1 VDRENPANRISKV
14 AMEEII
20 MEMQERGEREINLM
34 GLIWQTIFGWRQI
47 ICFGVIF
54 AILLSGAKYFKD
66 IQGYK
71 KEKSSVGQEEVVL
84 PDEEMQQ
91 VLEARN
97 LMSRIEEYEGY
108 LETSALMQINPYEKP
123 LVELQYYID
132 SDYTFNY
139 TQENE
144 SDYTGNLMALYYNY
158 IVGGEMSK
166 KIIGEAGL
174 SIRQADISE
183 LWSISQSGYSFSV
196 KFICPEE
203 KKMEA
208 VAEVIKEQLKK
219 QEQEFQLI
227 GAHELKLLGES
238 ENVVVD
244 YGLIDR
250 KNTISNNI
258 ATINTQLNNL
268 KTNMTEGQIGL
279 IDSEQT
285 GTTNDL
291 KMAEK
296 PRFSF
301 KYVVLGAFAGIFLAC
316 AWIVCK
322 VLFTVR
328 LQSPEEIRTYFNARL
343 LGEISIQPQ
352 KKRFLSIV
360 DDRLLALKN
369 RRKKKII
376 LEQQIKILSA
386 NIALS
391 CKQQGIN
398 HIYMTGSE
406 YEHLDVATLNLLKKE
421 LYAQNIQVKEGGN
434 IFYDAESLKQGT
446 EIGNMLFVEQ
456 TGQSIYD
463 EISNELNLAKEQNNY
478 ILGVVVLV

>member
-1 VDRENPANRISKV
+1 MDRENPANRISKI
-14 AMEEII
+14 AMEETI

-34 GLIWQTIFGWRQI
+34 GLIWQAIFGWRQI
-47 ICFGVIF
+47 ICFGVFF

-71 KEKSSVGQEEVVL
+71 KEQSSVGQEEMVL
-84 PDEEMQQ
+84 PDEEMEQ

-139 TQENE
+139 TQENK
-144 SDYTGNLMALYYNY
+144 SDYTNNLMALYYNY
-158 IVGGEMSK
+158 IVSGEMSK
-166 KIIGEAGL
+166 EIIKKAGL

-183 LWSISQSGYSFSV
+183 LWAISQSDYSFSV

-203 KKMEA
+203 KKMGA
-208 VAEVIKEQLKK
+208 VAEVIKEQLKEK
-219 QEQEFQLI
+219 EQEFQLI

-285 GTTNDL
+285 GTANNPKITG
-291 KMAEK
+291 K

-301 KYVVLGAFAGIFLAC
+301 KYVVLGAFVGIFLAC

-343 LGEISIQPQ
+343 LGEVTMQPQ
-352 KKRFLSIV
+352 KKRFLSII

-369 RRKKKII
+369 RRKKKLT
-376 LEQQIKILSA
+376 LEQQIKILAA
-386 NIALS
+386 NISLI
-391 CKQQGIN
+391 CKEQDIGCV
-398 HIYMTGSE
+398 YMTGSD
-406 YEHLDVATLNLLKKE
+406 YENIDAAILGMLRKE
-421 LYAQNIQVKEGGN
+421 LSAQNLQFKEGGN
-434 IFYDAESLKQGT
+434 IFYDAESLKRCA
-446 EIGNMLFVEQ
+446 EVGNILFVEQ
-456 TGQSIYD
+456 QGQSIYD
-463 EISNELNLAKEQNNY
+463 EISNELNLAREQNRN
-478 ILGVVVLV
+478 ILGIVVLG

>member
-1 VDRENPANRISKV
+1 
-14 AMEEII
+14 

-34 GLIWQTIFGWRQI
+34 GLIWQIIFGWRQI
-47 ICFGVIF
+47 ICFGIIF
-54 AILLSGAKYFKD
+54 AILISGAKYFKD

-71 KEKSSVGQEEVVL
+71 KEQSSVGQEEIDL
-84 PDEEMQQ
+84 SDEEMKQ

-144 SDYTGNLMALYYNY
+144 NDYTGNLMALYYNY
-158 IVGGEMSK
+158 IVSGEMSK
-166 KIIGEAGL
+166 EIIGKSGL

-219 QEQEFQLI
+219 KEQEFQLI

-244 YGLIDR
+244 YSLIDR

-258 ATINTQLNNL
+258 ATINTQLSNL
-268 KTNMTEGQIGL
+268 KTNMTEGQIEL
-279 IDSEQT
+279 IDSEQA
-285 GTTNDL
+285 GTKNDS
-291 KMAEK
+291 KMVEN

-316 AWIVCK
+316 GWIVCK

-343 LGEISIQPQ
+343 LGEISTEFQ
-352 KKRFLSIV
+352 KKRFLSII
-360 DDRLLALKN
+360 DDKLLAIKN
-369 RRKKKII
+369 RRKKKLT
-376 LEQQIKILSA
+376 LEQQIKVLAA
-386 NIALS
+386 NISLI
-391 CKQQGIN
+391 CKQQDIGCV
-398 HIYMTGSE
+398 YMTGSD
-406 YEHLDVATLNLLKKE
+406 YENIDATVLGMLRKE
-421 LYAQNIQVKEGGN
+421 LSVQSLKVKEGGN
-434 IFYDAESLKQGT
+434 IFYDAESLKQGA
-446 EIGNMLFVEQ
+446 EIGNILFVEQ
-456 TGQSIYD
+456 QGQAIYD
-463 EISNELNLAKEQNNY
+463 EISNELNLAKEQNNF